1 MSIKQDNREW
11 VETNFRD
18 QGNGKDAL
26 TDSIN
31 QFRVQGFQ
39 RFETLG
45 FPHRKQELWRHTD
58 LNPLLKRRF
67 TPAEVLKSTSE
78 IENNIETLAVDPNSH
93 RLVFLNG
100 RYSRHLSRVDSL
112 PDGVVLFNLVRAFEQ
127 QSSAIENHLGQYTEP
142 LNHPFAE
149 LNAAFIRDGVYLWVP
164 DSVRIETP
172 IEVIFWTDAKDN
184 EVVTHPR
191 LLCRFGSQAEATL
204 VESYGGSDRG
214 RYFTNPV
221 TEFVVGA
228 NASVEHIRFQR
239 ESTSAYHVSV
249 QVLYQERDSQFATY
263 SMSFGGALVRNDI
276 RSVLAG
282 DNVTSTLNGLFMA
295 TGKQHMDHHTTIEHI
310 EPHGSSR
317 QLYKGILDKRASGVF
332 NGKIYVHQKAQKTDA
347 IQNNKNLL
355 LSDTSAVDT
364 QPMLEIFADDVKCTH
379 GGTVGQLDE
388 DGIHY
393 LRSRGI
399 GRKLAKKMMVHS
411 FAGDVTDQIKSS
423 SARETSEALVL
434 DWLNRALPDSQ

>member
-1 MSIKQDNREW
+1 
-11 VETNFRD
+11 VTNFRN
-18 QGNGKDAL
+18 QGNGDDAPTVSL
-26 TDSIN
+26 KP
-31 QFRVQGFQ
+31 FREQGFR
-39 RFETLG
+39 RFEALG
-45 FPHRKQELWRHTD
+45 FPSRKQELWRHTD
-58 LNPLLKRRF
+58 LGPVLKRQF
-67 TPAEVLKSTSE
+67 SPAETLEPTSE
-78 IENNIETLAVDPNSH
+78 IEKQVEALEVDPNSH

-100 RYSRHLSRVDSL
+100 RYSRQLSRVDSL
-112 PDGVVLFNLVRAFEQ
+112 PDGVVLLNLSRAFEQ
-127 QSSAIENHLGQYTEP
+127 QSSAIENHLGQYTDS

-172 IEVIFWTDAKDN
+172 IQVIFWTDANGN

-191 LLCRFGSQAEATL
+191 LLYRFGSQAEATL

-221 TEFVVGA
+221 SEFVVGA
-228 NASVEHIRFQR
+228 NASVEHIKFQR
-239 ESTSAYHVSV
+239 ESTSSYHVSI

-282 DNVTSTLNGLFMA
+282 DHVTSTLNGLFMA
-295 TGKQHMDHHTTIEHI
+295 TGKQHMDHHTTIEHV

-332 NGKIYVHQKAQKTDA
+332 NGKIFVHQKAQKTDA

-355 LSDTSAVDT
+355 LSDTSSVDT

-388 DGIHY
+388 NGIHY

-411 FAGDVTDQIKSS
+411 FAGDVTDQIKSP
-423 SARETSEALVL
+423 SARKTSEALVL
-434 DWLNRALPDSQ
+434 DWLNRALPDAR